1 MAGKNTTA
9 SEEQLIYAKVL
20 EKGMAAGL
28 LGLFVT
34 CGIYM
39 SGMLDSTVPVQ
50 DIQKYWSMPVDDYMH
65 ATGIKRGWDW
75 AGHLGRGDF
84 LNFIPIAILAGITI
98 LSYIAIVPVLLRK
111 NDKIY
116 AVIAILEVIVLVV
129 AASGILG
136 SGGGH

>member
-1 MAGKNTTA
+1 MAGQNTKA

-20 EKGMAAGL
+20 EKGMVVGL

-39 SGMLDSTVPVQ
+39 SGMLDSTVPVA
-50 DIQKYWSMPVDDYMH
+50 DVQKYWRMPVDDYMH
-65 ATGIKRGWDW
+65 ATGIKHGWDW
-75 AGHLGRGDF
+75 IGHLGRGDF